1 MEKNEYQLVTERL
14 VLRPWR
20 EWEADQVR
28 ILPVATGKKRYLPL
42 LLIGDEQESMIDRYL
57 DRGEMFVMRNRE
69 DKPVAIAVVT
79 DEGDGILELKNLAVD
94 PSFQRKGY
102 GRRMIEYLCRH
113 YRQRF
118 HTLLAGTG
126 DSMKTLSFYRNCG
139 FSHSHTI
146 ADFFTKNYD
155 HPIIEDG
162 KMLKDMVYFKRDIR
176 PS

>member
-14 VLRPWR
+14 VLHPWR

-28 ILPVATGKKRYLPL
+28 ILPVAT
-42 LLIGDEQESMIDRYL
+42 RYL

-79 DEGDGILELKNLAVD
+79 DEGDGILELKNLAVG

-102 GRRMIEYLCRH
+102 GRRMIEYLCGH
-113 YRQRF
+113 YRHRF
-118 HTLLAGTG
+118 HTMLAGTG

-139 FSHSHTI
+139 FSYSHTV
-146 ADFFTKNYD
+146 ADFFIKNYD

-162 KMLKDMVYFKRDIR
+162 KMLKDMIYFKRDIR

>member
-14 VLRPWR
+14 VLHPWR

-79 DEGDGILELKNLAVD
+79 DEGDGILELK
-94 PSFQRKGY
+94 
-102 GRRMIEYLCRH
+102 
-113 YRQRF
+113 
-118 HTLLAGTG
+118 
-126 DSMKTLSFYRNCG
+126 SMKTLSFYRNCG
-139 FSHSHTI
+139 FSYSHTV
-146 ADFFTKNYD
+146 ADFFIKNYD

-162 KMLKDMVYFKRDIR
+162 KMLKDMIYFKRDIR

>member
-14 VLRPWR
+14 VLHPWR

-79 DEGDGILELKNLAVD
+79 DEGDGILD
-94 PSFQRKGY
+94 PTERLWQENDRVFMRTLQTP
-102 GRRMIEYLCRH
+102 LPHHACRH
-113 YRQRF
+113 RRQHENFIFLQELRLQ
-118 HTLLAGTG
+118 LLA
-126 DSMKTLSFYRNCG
+126 YRSRL
-139 FSHSHTI
+139 FH
-146 ADFFTKNYD
+146 K
-155 HPIIEDG
+155 E
-162 KMLKDMVYFKRDIR
+162 L
-176 PS
+176 